1 MASLWPVDVTGVHP
15 SAAEFG
21 ISGWIF
27 LRGLLGGR
35 CLAVLR
41 QRSRDVALTPGP
53 RHHPGTVLLKMAVD
67 ENVSDSV
74 KLAAIKDALDRGGLG
89 AKTEVEITAK
99 PYETILDGLDVIESG
114 SRSEFRRS
122 VGREDE
128 PPPALAES
136 SRVLDAADI
145 DAPIDA
151 ELIDEPDGA
160 EFD

>member
-89 AKTEVEITAK
+89 AKTEIEITAK
-99 PYETILDGLDVIESG
+99 PFHSILDRLESG
-114 SRSEFRRS
+114 SRAEFRRNMGIADS
-122 VGREDE
+122 EDSQE
-128 PPPALAES
+128 PQLA
-136 SRVLDAADI
+136 LDATNAD
-145 DAPIDA
+145 
-151 ELIDEPDGA
+151 L
-160 EFD
+160 